1 MGDHQMTYSSGLYV
15 IDYSPL
21 TFIKE
26 RNLNLIL
33 IEPIKSWNYY
43 YIYMDLI

>member
-1 MGDHQMTYSSGLYV
+1 MTYSSGLYV

-33 IEPIKSWNYY
+33 IEPINHEIIIIFIW
-43 YIYMDLI
+43 I